1 MPLAAASTSRW
12 FRPLRNGWKLC
23 TSSTAPATVIG
34 RSRLAYGNPSTV
46 AEPSS
51 GSTSPRSIR
60 SVVLLPAP
68 FGPTNPVT
76 RPGTTSKLSPS
87 TAVIDPNRLVSRLA
101 TIAGEP
107 TSAGAALFVAACI
120 PSPFHPVVPVTT
132 DARDEGA
139 ARRPP
144 EERFPAS
151 SQRRSARLQAEP
163 GRTRP
168 DS

>member
-1 MPLAAASTSRW
+1 M
-12 FRPLRNGWKLC
+12 
-23 TSSTAPATVIG
+23 
-34 RSRLAYGNPSTV
+34 
-46 AEPSS
+46 
-51 GSTSPRSIR
+51 
-60 SVVLLPAP
+60 LLPAP

-120 PSPFHPVVPVTT
+120 PSPFHRWFLSTT

-139 ARRPP
+139 RAP
-144 EERFPAS
+144 S
-151 SQRRSARLQAEP
+151 S
-163 GRTRP
+163 
-168 DS
+168 